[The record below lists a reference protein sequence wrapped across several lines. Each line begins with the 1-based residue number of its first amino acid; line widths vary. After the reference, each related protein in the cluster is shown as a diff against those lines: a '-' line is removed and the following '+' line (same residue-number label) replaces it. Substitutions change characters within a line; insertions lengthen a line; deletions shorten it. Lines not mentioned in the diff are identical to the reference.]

1 MPSLSKKSMPKLVHH
16 KNKLEACS
24 FNLCRKVFLKISPH
38 FSSQTAITTNTKGS
52 SIKDVR
58 IYLSVFDTPLPHV
71 GILTLIYLTIP
82 SNILQHRNLRTP
94 PPLKYSEVFYGWPQT
109 QSDFAPATLKY
120 DAHF

>member
-38 FSSQTAITTNTKGS
+38 FSSQTAITTNTN
-52 SIKDVR
+52 IKDVR
-58 IYLSVFDTPLPHV
+58 IFLSVFDTPLPHV

-82 SNILQHRNLRTP
+82 PNILQHRNFRPP

-120 DAHF
+120 DVHF